1 MEGLLEYL
9 KMLEEYKDT
18 QTNSSGSIEIDYTN
32 ARPFSGNLP
41 SGMNNTAYNAAMARG
56 KGMNALAESIPNLVG
71 NPNPS
76 FWDKF
81 TSGIDR
87 DFVAAVAGS
96 FGGFGGQASG
106 GRVGAKVG
114 GTNLTPVENKPV
126 TPNITSLAPNPGM
139 KLNQPRRLFGFT

>member
-9 KMLEEYKDT
+9 KMLEKYKDT
-18 QTNSSGSIEIDYTN
+18 QTNPSESMEIDYTN

-56 KGMNALAESIPNLVG
+56 KGMDALAESIPNLVG
-71 NPNPS
+71 NPDPS

-96 FGGFGGQASG
+96 FGGQASG
-106 GRVGAKVG
+106 GRVGAKFVG
-114 GTNLTPVENKPV
+114 GNDLTHVENKPV
-126 TPNITSLAPNPGM
+126 TPNITSLASNPGM